1 MKRSLLLYLLGIFFL
16 GILTVMGT
24 NSLRE
29 YAALSLLHDAVN
41 ESEGFRNQWLSEEV
55 SQELDTFCGEQGVS
69 RGDLLTVLMLDHR
82 FDLTGVDLKDYG
94 KEQYSDSLNRQWGRK
109 P

>member
-55 SQELDTFCGEQGVS
+55 SQELDTFCGEQGGIQ
-69 RGDLLTVLMLDHR
+69 RGSADGSHAGPPV
-82 FDLTGVDLKDYG
+82 
-94 KEQYSDSLNRQWGRK
+94 
-109 P
+109 